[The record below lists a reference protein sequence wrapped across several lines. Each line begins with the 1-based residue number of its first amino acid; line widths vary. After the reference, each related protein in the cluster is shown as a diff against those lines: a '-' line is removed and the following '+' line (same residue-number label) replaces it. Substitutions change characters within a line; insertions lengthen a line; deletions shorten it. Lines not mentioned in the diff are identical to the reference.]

1 MGNLLRSAGGLVLLF
16 AAHSVSAAGGW
27 YLLLPP
33 TNEAEVHGEYAV
45 LDAKP
50 LSLWTQEVAYDSAAE
65 CEVAKTSLLNVAQ
78 RFHSL
83 SAADYAKARDAKGN
97 QSTLEMLKSTTDR
110 SHAYIKARAAS
121 RCIKSDDPRLAR

>member
-1 MGNLLRSAGGLVLLF
+1 MGNLWRSAGGLVLLF

-50 LSLWTQEVAYDSAAE
+50 LSQWTQETAYDSAAE
-65 CEVAKTSLLNVAQ
+65 CEVVKTSLLNSAQ

-83 SAADYAKARDAKGN
+83 SAADYAKASDAKGN
-97 QSTLEMLKSTTDR
+97 QSGLEMLKSTAER
-110 SHAYIKARAAS
+110 SHAYIKVRAAS
-121 RCIKSDDPRLAR
+121 RCIKSDDPRLGK